1 MDPPTPADAVIVY
14 EFTAKLADMVWLEF
28 TFVNVKEL
36 TAPMDEPSTSTSAIR
51 YPVLAVIEKVWFEPP
66 LTATAPE
73 GDMEPPV
80 PADALIVNVLTA
92 KLADIVWLEV
102 TLVKVY
108 ELTAPSEAPST
119 STLETP

>member
-36 TAPMDEPSTSTSAIR
+36 TAPTDEPSTRTSAIR
-51 YPVLAVIEKVWFEPP
+51 YPVLAVIEKVWLEPP

-80 PADALIVNVLTA
+80 PADALIVKVLRA
-92 KLADIVWLEV
+92 KLATIVWFAV
-102 TLVKVY
+102 TLENV
-108 ELTAPSEAPST
+108 
-119 STLETP
+119 